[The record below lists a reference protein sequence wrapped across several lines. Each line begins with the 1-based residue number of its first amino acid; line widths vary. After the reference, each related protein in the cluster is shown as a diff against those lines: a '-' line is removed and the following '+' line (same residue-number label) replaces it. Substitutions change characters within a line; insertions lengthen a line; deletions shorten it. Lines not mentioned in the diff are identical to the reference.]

1 MILPLVSPL
10 VGRDQFDM
18 VLLGF
23 EAGCRVDPIGEHQA
37 EDACAKVRLQLL
49 DAAGEFLDL
58 TRMNAALDFSENN
71 DFFSIAPAL
80 GVEIDLHAMSIRIQI
95 ASVKLGHLVTMMRP
109 QIAACD
115 DSSDA
120 FE

>member
-23 EAGCRVDPIGEHQA
+23 EAGCRGDPIGEHQA
-37 EDACAKVRLQLL
+37 EDARAQVRFQLV
-49 DAAGEFLDL
+49 DDAGEFLDL

-80 GVEIDLHAMSIRIQI
+80 GVEIDLDGMSIRIQI
-95 ASVKLGHLVTMMRP
+95 ASVKLSHLDTVVTQKIPGRT
-109 QIAACD
+109 D
-115 DSSDA
+115 
-120 FE
+120 

>member
-37 EDACAKVRLQLL
+37 EDACAKVRFQLL
-49 DAAGEFLDL
+49 DDAGEFLDL
-58 TRMNAALDFSENN
+58 TRMNAALELYENN
-71 DFFSIAPAL
+71 DFFSIAPA
-80 GVEIDLHAMSIRIQI
+80 IDVQIALNGLYIRILLN
-95 ASVKLGHLVTMMRP
+95 SVILT
-109 QIAACD
+109 
-115 DSSDA
+115 
-120 FE
+120 